1 MNARTGYDNA
11 AVAIGLV
18 SIASLVSLVLTGD
31 LRFAVVQ
38 GAAIGVALVFGGLAI
53 VAGLAALPWLAA
65 ATGAAFVAAA
75 ILQVVLVTL
84 RETWLGGNTSA
95 SALWLGLGVGLLV
108 LARAPRRATVPTS
121 SAPVPPEE
129 TR

>member
-1 MNARTGYDNA
+1 MSARISYDNA
-11 AVAIGLV
+11 AVALGTV

-31 LRFAVVQ
+31 LRFAVIQ
-38 GAAIGVALVFGGLAI
+38 GAAIGVALVLGALAI

-65 ATGAAFVAAA
+65 VTGAAFVAAA

-84 RETWLGGNTSA
+84 RVTWLDGNTSA
-95 SALWLGLGVGLLV
+95 AALWLGLGVGLLV

-121 SAPVPPEE
+121 SAPLPPEE